1 MIRAIFFLMVSFLLM
16 FSSNANGRD
25 QWKTYYS
32 YKNCFDVVESAD
44 FFIGAT
50 SLGLIYFHKETSSIS
65 IKNKNNGLSD
75 SGISAIMAGPHN
87 NIVVL
92 GYENGN
98 IDIISEGKVFNI
110 PDLKIENLST
120 SKQINHFLS
129 FNNRVFVSTD
139 FGILEL
145 DLEKREIAT
154 TLIIGDDASFLKVSK
169 TTIKEDSI
177 YAATE
182 KGILAANINS
192 DELAFYRNWKR
203 ISQSDNSFCDITSTN
218 DVILGVR
225 GEKGG
230 TCNLISFSSAGQ
242 TTIGSFGTF
251 YNVFSTAEEV
261 FLATRDRITILDESF
276 QITSRIDSIQV
287 TPGEYHHPSFRKGL
301 KGSNNQLWF
310 ADWEG
315 GLYFQKSDN
324 LYEQLL
330 PDGPASNN
338 IYDVVKTKD
347 ALWTIPG
354 GFGALFENIWRA
366 PEVSILNNN
375 QWTILNRS
383 NTEAFESSNSRDLI
397 NISVNPEDHN
407 NVFIA
412 SWGNGFYEFDKNE
425 NGTYYLKNHFVEGN
439 SGLHNFPTTPMD
451 RYTRVWAME
460 FDQNGYMFITN
471 SEVDEQIVVYNP
483 EDSEWIY
490 YNYGTLATDWN
501 KTADILID
509 DYQQKWV
516 YVVHGPARGLFV
528 FDDNETPMNESD
540 DRYRGVI
547 DPSSDPD
554 PRNAGLMELWDE
566 NGESLT
572 NYVYCL
578 AKDKNGYIWIGT
590 DLGVLVQY
598 DPGNIFNK
606 EKPVFSR
613 IKVPRNDG
621 TGLADYLLEGQRI
634 TAIAIDGANR
644 KYIGTEGTGL
654 YIISEDGQKTV
665 EHYTTTNSPLPSD
678 NISNI
683 FIDEESGE
691 VFIATN
697 EGLISLLGEATQGEN
712 NFSEVYVYPN
722 PVRPEHEGNITIAGL
737 MNRTTVKI
745 TDTAGNLVYET
756 ISLGG
761 QAFWN
766 GLNLRG
772 EKVKSGIYVVF
783 LSTTDGS
790 MSEFTKIAF
799 VR

>member
-1 MIRAIFFLMVSFLLM
+1 MKQIFYFLILSFLLGLPTK
-16 FSSNANGRD
+16 AGGAE

-32 YKNCFDVVESAD
+32 YRNCFDVVESSE

-50 SLGLIYFHKETSSIS
+50 RLGLIYFHKETSSVS

-75 SGISAIMAGPHN
+75 SGISAIMANPGN
-87 NIVVL
+87 NTVLL

-98 IDIISEGKVFNI
+98 MDIIMDGKVFNI

-129 FNNRVFVSTD
+129 YNNRVFVSTD

-145 DLEKREIAT
+145 DIEKKEIAT
-154 TLIIGDDASFLKVSK
+154 TLIIGSDASFLKVSK
-169 TTIKEDSI
+169 TAIKEDSI
-177 YAATE
+177 FAATE
-182 KGILAANINS
+182 KGLLAANINL
-192 DELAFYRNWKR
+192 DQLAFYQNWKR
-203 ISQSDNSFCDITSTN
+203 ISQSENSFCDVASTT
-218 DVILGVR
+218 DAILGIR
-225 GEKGG
+225 GEKGA

-242 TTIGSFGTF
+242 TTIGSFARF
-251 YNVFSTAEEV
+251 YNLFATEEET
-261 FLATRDRITILDESF
+261 FLASRDRVTVFNESLEV
-276 QITSRIDSIQV
+276 TTRIDSIEIS
-287 TPGEYHHPSFRKGL
+287 PGEYHHPSFKKAL
-301 KGSNNQLWF
+301 KGSNNQIWF

-315 GLYFQKSDN
+315 GLYFQKTGT

-330 PDGPASNN
+330 PAGPASNN

-347 ALWTIPG
+347 ALWTVPG

-366 PEVSILNNN
+366 PEVSVLNND
-375 QWTILNRS
+375 QWTIFNRS
-383 NTEAFESSNSRDLI
+383 NTEVFKSSNSRDLI
-397 NISVNPEDHN
+397 NISVNPENHN

-412 SWGNGFYEFDKNE
+412 SWGNGFYEFDKNAD
-425 NGTYYLKNHFVEGN
+425 GTYYLKNHFVEDN
-439 SGLHNFPTTPMD
+439 SGLHNFPSTPMD

-460 FDQNGYMFITN
+460 FDRNGNMFITN

-483 EDSEWIY
+483 EDNKWIY

-509 DYQQKWV
+509 DYNQKWV

-528 FDDNETPMNESD
+528 FDDNGTPMNESD

-547 DPSSDPD
+547 DPSADPD

-572 NYVYCL
+572 NYVYCF

-621 TGLADYLLEGQRI
+621 TGLADYLLEGQRV
-634 TAIAIDGANR
+634 TAIAVDGANR

-654 YIISEDGQKTV
+654 YIISEDGLKTV
-665 EHYTTTNSPLPSD
+665 EHYTKTNSPLPSD

-683 FIDEESGE
+683 YIDEESGE

-712 NFSEVYVYPN
+712 NFSNVYVYPN
-722 PVRPEHEGNITIAGL
+722 PVRPHHQGNITIAGL
-737 MNRTTVKI
+737 MDRTTVKI

-756 ISLGG
+756 LSLGG
-761 QAFWN
+761 QALWN
-766 GLNLRG
+766 GQNLHG
-772 EKVKSGIYVVF
+772 EKVKPGIYIVF
-783 LSTTDGS
+783 LSTPNGS